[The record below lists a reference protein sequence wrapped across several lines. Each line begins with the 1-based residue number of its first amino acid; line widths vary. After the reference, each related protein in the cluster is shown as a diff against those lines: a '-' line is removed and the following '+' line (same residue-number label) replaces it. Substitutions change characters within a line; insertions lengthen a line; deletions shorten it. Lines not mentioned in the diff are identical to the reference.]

1 MDPWRC
7 LKILLDLAILI
18 VLFVRAILS
27 NLESELDKP
36 RTFLEKINSEK
47 YEEIIGQGSRLCR
60 GVRFLSTAAGRV
72 STL

>member
-1 MDPWRC
+1 
-7 LKILLDLAILI
+7 LAILI

-47 YEEIIGQGSRLCR
+47 YEEIIGQGSGLGR
-60 GVRFLSTAAGRV
+60 GVRFLSTAAGHV